1 MTQNGKSS
9 PNSKINR
16 DLSGVLDKFLTA
28 TQKRILL
35 YLAEAKPHN
44 IRELAIEMGGRQN
57 FTRGTPNNYN
67 TINRAMND
75 LKRKNLIEVVS
86 SELYHGRVF
95 DLFWLSETGV
105 FLALYLGVDSS
116 KLLRGVLMV
125 YPQRSSLALNVEVFS
140 ILGTKGLD
148 TLCMTFVIKGKIEEK
163 DVKQFFANQIQE
175 APVDDAKERLAEV
188 FRKYP
193 DFRKRVDD
201 EYMRRQKNYA
211 EFKKSIDKSN

>member
-1 MTQNGKSS
+1 MTQKGKLN

-16 DLSGVLDKFLTA
+16 NLSGVLDKFLTA
-28 TQKRILL
+28 TQKRILI

-75 LKRKNLIEVVS
+75 LKRKKLIEVVS

-105 FLALYLGVDSS
+105 FLTLFLGVDSS
-116 KLLRGVLMV
+116 KLSQRLLRV
-125 YPQRSSLALNVEVFS
+125 YPQRSSLALNVEVLS

-148 TLCMTFVIKGKIEEK
+148 TLCMTFVTEGKIEEK
-163 DVKQFFANQIQE
+163 DVKLFLANQIQE
-175 APVDDAKERLAEV
+175 EPIDDAKERLAEV

-193 DFRKRVDD
+193 DFEKKVDD
-201 EYMRRQKNYA
+201 EYMKRQRNYT
-211 EFKKSIDKSN
+211 EFKKSMNQSN